1 MQALKF
7 LHCFTCTSGIP
18 FYNRTTQFY
27 SRTSSTIQFYH
38 RTGKFWNRIDSII
51 DPILW
56 CHSKQ
61 MIWAIDFL
69 PMIFIN
75 FHFWTRKWTL
85 CHSVPMWYDF
95 KLPLD
100 NWLVHARHAKTNQL
114 SRISDP
120 FYPGRNSRHMGS
132 QLAVFM
138 TRRAFRWLA
147 AI

>member
-1 MQALKF
+1 MPKIYILRLKLYF
-7 LHCFTCTSGIP
+7 EHGKILLLTNFWRE
-18 FYNRTTQFY
+18 N
-27 SRTSSTIQFYH
+27 STNWNFFPVKLVDFGTKIQ
-38 RTGKFWNRIDSII
+38 
-51 DPILW
+51 
-56 CHSKQ
+56 
-61 MIWAIDFL
+61 IDFL